1 MAKYIVGLTGGIGSG
16 KTTVSNMFLEL
27 GINIIDADVVAREV
41 VQPNSSALN
50 KIAQHFGQDILL
62 ADGQL
67 NRSLLRS
74 KIFANSDE
82 KSWLNDLLHPLIRTN
97 ITTQLE
103 HASGIYCI
111 LSAPLLFENQLHK
124 MVQRSL
130 VIDVS
135 KQIQIARTCQRDNTN
150 EAEVCAIINS
160 QISREKRLALADDV
174 LNNESNDLSEVKQRV
189 LILDKSYRQLASSQ
203 LYNCE

>member
-41 VQPNSSALN
+41 VQPNSPALN

-97 ITTQLE
+97 IITQLE
-103 HASGIYCI
+103 QASGKYCI

-203 LYNCE
+203 LDNCE

>member
-41 VQPNSSALN
+41 VQPNSPALN

-97 ITTQLE
+97 IITQLE
-103 HASGIYCI
+103 QASGKYCI